1 MTRQEANRKII
12 EFLSQMVERYPD
24 WRFGQ
29 ILMNSNALQQID
41 LGKVRD
47 PFYDESTDTLN
58 NILRGYGCFDQEQ

>member
-47 PFYDESTDTLN
+47 PFYDESTDLN
-58 NILRGYGCFDQEQ
+58 NILRGYGCFDPEQ